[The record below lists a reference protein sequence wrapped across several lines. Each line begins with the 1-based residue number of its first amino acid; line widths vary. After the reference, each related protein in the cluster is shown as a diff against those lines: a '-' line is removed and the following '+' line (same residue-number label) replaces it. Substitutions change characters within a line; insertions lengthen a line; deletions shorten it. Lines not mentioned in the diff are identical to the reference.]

1 VSSLE
6 AVKDFLLGEQ
16 FYRRSRWDSAL
27 VYYQRAV
34 EKDSSFTLALHQIGS
49 TLAWQHLITDT
60 LSSIYLLRAGALNR
74 GLSPRDSILVQADSL
89 AAAANTTDEE
99 LLSWRLGRRLFRTLW
114 DAVERH
120 PEAPEAWFALGEA
133 QYHFGGGPIVGAP
146 DSAVL
151 SSFARSIALDSAF
164 GPTYLHAIELGLNV
178 GDTALGLRYLREY
191 MRVTPRDNLHRG
203 VRLVRLLLDAQLA
216 ETTAVRQLLDSVSP
230 EVLVSARTILR
241 RWPDSAETAV
251 RLSRLLARRQP
262 TSLSRSPDTALMRQ
276 RLAEEL
282 AFRGHFHEAAAVA
295 SNRDLRIVAE
305 LAFLGA
311 IPVDSAEGVFR
322 RWLQHGSAHRE
333 LALAW
338 WSSRGDTTS
347 IRDFLSR
354 ADRDLAAART
364 EDERLMAKYAS
375 AAAKAHQSLASGDT
389 LQALGRFLAL
399 PDSLCPTCYLDRLTR
414 ARLLA
419 ATGRARAALKDLAE
433 PLHAFLTPV
442 EVLYALERARL
453 AVRLGDSERWRRDS
467 AFVARAWRHGDPDVL
482 RRIAETGRVR

>member
-1 VSSLE
+1 
-6 AVKDFLLGEQ
+6 
-16 FYRRSRWDSAL
+16 
-27 VYYQRAV
+27 
-34 EKDSSFTLALHQIGS
+34 
-49 TLAWQHLITDT
+49 
-60 LSSIYLLRAGALNR
+60 
-74 GLSPRDSILVQADSL
+74 
-89 AAAANTTDEE
+89 
-99 LLSWRLGRRLFRTLW
+99 
-114 DAVERH
+114 
-120 PEAPEAWFALGEA
+120 
-133 QYHFGGGPIVGAP
+133 
-146 DSAVL
+146 
-151 SSFARSIALDSAF
+151 
-164 GPTYLHAIELGLNV
+164 
-178 GDTALGLRYLREY
+178 
-191 MRVTPRDNLHRG
+191 
-203 VRLVRLLLDAQLA
+203 
-216 ETTAVRQLLDSVSP
+216 
-230 EVLVSARTILR
+230 
-241 RWPDSAETAV
+241 
-251 RLSRLLARRQP
+251 
-262 TSLSRSPDTALMRQ
+262 MRQ